1 MKNKKIYLSIVLISI
16 SLFLI
21 TNFSSFTNHYAI
33 ADDEQQ
39 TIYWMY
45 QFQDS
50 NLFNNDPLTDYA
62 SFFHS
67 QGIAFVAIYYILI
80 KMIGDPILIFKILSL
95 LFVAVSAIFIFK
107 IGEALKNKRLGM
119 ILTGLFLVFLPVMS
133 VTNGFYKN
141 FASVLFLIFLYFYIS
156 KKFIYS
162 LIITS
167 LITLFYAP
175 ITLICLTI
183 LAISLVDI
191 KNRPT
196 FLIKNKKKIKW
207 FIAFAI
213 LCLFIVSST
222 TLLRDKSQFGS
233 LITAQEMKEM
243 PEFYNGGR
251 APVLPTSLSFAYLQN
266 LMPFLLPEMSL
277 FRWDFLKNPLDYWV
291 YYLYALCRM
300 IVIFGASILF
310 FKKFKMKTFLM
321 KKEIWHLFFSGL
333 ILYFVAKMLLF
344 YMYVPKRYIGYTL
357 PLFLIIFVAT
367 KFDEFLDTLK
377 EKAKIRRYIILFIL
391 FFLIFNFPPMVHSLS
406 SSLNSTDCEKKTQLF
421 DSLSTLPKDTMIA
434 GHPYDMD
441 CIPIFTKRKVYLNF
455 ELSAPFYS
463 KYYDLI
469 KDRTYKLFYVYY
481 TSEEKIF
488 NNFCKLE
495 KVDYFVF
502 NKEKFSNEYLS
513 NKEFYIK
520 PFNNFIIKLLEKE
533 KDFYF
538 KKIPKKRV
546 FFENNQFLVVKC

>member
-441 CIPIFTKRKVYLNF
+441 FIPIFTKRKVYLNF